1 MSNYV
6 EKFKKEYLDKLNDVN
21 ILFEE
26 ITEIYN
32 DEFSFLSSTIPEELF
47 EKLDLINDNII
58 WAVPDITPQL
68 TIIMDNLSDS
78 INELSNKNK
87 DESYIIIKKTEELW
101 GQLEPQV
108 IEWANNL

>member
-32 DEFSFLSSTIPEELF
+32 NEFSFLSSTIPEELF
-47 EKLDLINDNII
+47 EKLDLIN
-58 WAVPDITPQL
+58 
-68 TIIMDNLSDS
+68 
-78 INELSNKNK
+78 
-87 DESYIIIKKTEELW
+87 
-101 GQLEPQV
+101 G
-108 IEWANNL
+108 